1 MANALLDFGQG
12 AMSGATAGATASGGN
27 PYVAAGGAVL
37 GGAISLFGG
46 ASERRLESRMNKM
59 SLRSMGQNLEMGDM
73 NLREARRA
81 DKYAR
86 EMEKKKKMFG
96 EMLGQYFAKQRGGV

>member
-1 MANALLDFGQG
+1 
-12 AMSGATAGATASGGN
+12 
-27 PYVAAGGAVL
+27 
-37 GGAISLFGG
+37 
-46 ASERRLESRMNKM
+46 
-59 SLRSMGQNLEMGDM
+59 MGQNLEMGDM